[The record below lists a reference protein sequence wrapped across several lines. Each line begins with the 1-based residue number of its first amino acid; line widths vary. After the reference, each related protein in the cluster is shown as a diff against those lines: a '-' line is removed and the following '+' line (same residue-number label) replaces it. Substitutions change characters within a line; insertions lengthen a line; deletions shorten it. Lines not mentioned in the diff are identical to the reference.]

1 MDHPEVFSGE
11 DGADFHQWIRRFEL
25 AAEFI
30 PGASDKIHI
39 LLPARL
45 SGPAFIVWEGLP
57 ESDKKD
63 ISKIK
68 AKLSQVFGREQFL
81 QTFRSCITARKR
93 HDDEP
98 LEVYASSIITMV
110 EEAFPK

>member
-1 MDHPEVFSGE
+1 MDLPEVFSGE

-30 PGASDKIHI
+30 PGASDKTHI

-57 ESDKKD
+57 ESDKKS

-68 AKLSQVFGREQFL
+68 AKLSQVFGREQFM
-81 QTFRSCITARKR
+81 QTFRSCIIQLVN
-93 HDDEP
+93 DM
-98 LEVYASSIITMV
+98 LMNL
-110 EEAFPK
+110 